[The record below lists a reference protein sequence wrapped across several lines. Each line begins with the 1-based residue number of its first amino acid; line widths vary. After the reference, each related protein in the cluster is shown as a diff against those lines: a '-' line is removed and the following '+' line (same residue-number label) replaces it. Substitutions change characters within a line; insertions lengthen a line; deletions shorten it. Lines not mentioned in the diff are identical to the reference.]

1 METLRRSKRRLAL
14 WVAGLSLAVGL
25 LAAGVAGAEGSGG
38 CGVQGFDT
46 AMRPDPACTH
56 LVRVL
61 AERVGLMCAI
71 VTAVLV
77 LTMVGLARVAASG
90 PEPEVRPGG

>member
-14 WVAGLSLAVGL
+14 WVGGLSVAVGL
-25 LAAGVAGAEGSGG
+25 LSAGVAAAEGSGG
-38 CGVQGFDT
+38 CYAQGFD
-46 AMRPDPACTH
+46 AAVRPDPACTH

-61 AERVGLMCAI
+61 AERVGLTCAV

-90 PEPEVRPGG
+90 PRTRA